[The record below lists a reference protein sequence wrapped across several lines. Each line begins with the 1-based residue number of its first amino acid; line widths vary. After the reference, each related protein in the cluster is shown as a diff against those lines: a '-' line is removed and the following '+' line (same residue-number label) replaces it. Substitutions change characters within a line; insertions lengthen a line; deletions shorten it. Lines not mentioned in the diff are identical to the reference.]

1 LDRHRCDGGNFFG
14 GKMVFLKKWVDGMKV
29 LAIALALLS
38 HMPVA
43 LAAVEALD
51 QNLQVQHYS
60 MVLGRDGVKRE
71 TTFTERLYR
80 RNDQVWTERL
90 IASEAA
96 GEHDHS
102 GHNHPDAGSSPM
114 WVRRQADGSLDAR
127 LIERHQ
133 RRIVKVDSQYYGNIG
148 FNGNW
153 GSTFYLSDPQSL
165 KNMRAAGPVKDGIQ
179 MYESKRGE
187 LTVRVSWDV
196 KGQYPR
202 RVESFDAH
210 GLTRRQTLVSVIAA
224 PPVLP
229 WKTLAGYAEIDYS
242 DLLD

>member
-1 LDRHRCDGGNFFG
+1 
-14 GKMVFLKKWVDGMKV
+14 MSFLKSRMIGVKILMTV
-29 LAIALALLS
+29 
-38 HMPVA
+38 VA
-43 LAAVEALD
+43 LSPLSLTRAAVNPPD
-51 QNLQVQHYS
+51 QNLQAQHYS
-60 MVLGRDGVKRE
+60 MVSGRDGVKRE
-71 TTFTERLYR
+71 TTFTERVYR
-80 RNDQVWTERL
+80 RSDQVWTERE
-90 IASEAA
+90 IGNGSGAA
-96 GEHDHS
+96 DEHDHS

-114 WVRRQADGSLDAR
+114 WVRRLADGSLDAR

-133 RRIVKVDSQYYGNIG
+133 RRTVKVDSQYYGNIG

-165 KNMRAAGPVKDGIQ
+165 KNMRAVGPVKDGVQ
-179 MYESKRGE
+179 LYESKRGE

-210 GLTRRQTLVSVIAA
+210 GSTRRQTSVSVIAA

-229 WKTLAGYAEIDYS
+229 WKTLSGYAEIDYS

>member
-1 LDRHRCDGGNFFG
+1 
-14 GKMVFLKKWVDGMKV
+14 M
-29 LAIALALLS
+29 LAIAFALLP

-43 LAAVEALD
+43 LAAVEAPD

-71 TTFTERLYR
+71 TTFTERL
-80 RNDQVWTERL
+80 

-96 GEHDHS
+96 DEHDHS

-133 RRIVKVDSQYYGNIG
+133 RRTVKVDSQYYGNIG

>member
-1 LDRHRCDGGNFFG
+1 MKKIADDA
-14 GKMVFLKKWVDGMKV
+14 GKLM
-29 LAIALALLS
+29 AALVLLS
-38 HMPVA
+38 PLPAA
-43 LAAVEALD
+43 LAAAQVLVSAPD

-80 RNDQVWTERL
+80 RSDQVWTERL
-90 IASEAA
+90 TVAETAA
-96 GEHDHS
+96 GTTDAADQHDHS

-133 RRIVKVDSQYYGNIG
+133 RRTVKVDSQYYGNIG

-165 KNMRAAGPVKDGIQ
+165 KNMRAVGPAKDGVQ
-179 MYESKRGE
+179 LYESKRGE

-202 RVESFDAH
+202 LVESFDAH
-210 GLTRRQTLVSVIAA
+210 GMARRQTAVSVIAA

>member
-1 LDRHRCDGGNFFG
+1 MALF
-14 GKMVFLKKWVDGMKV
+14 KKTMACLTTMAAALMLLPD
-29 LAIALALLS
+29 ALA
-38 HMPVA
+38 VA
-43 LAAVEALD
+43 NAPD
-51 QNLQVQHYS
+51 QNLQVRHYA

-80 RNDQVWTERL
+80 RNDQVWIERL
-90 IASEAA
+90 IGSEAA
-96 GEHDHS
+96 DKPDHS
-102 GHNHPDAGSSPM
+102 GHGHPDAGSSPM
-114 WVRRQADGSLDAR
+114 WVRRHADGSLDAR

-133 RRIVKVDSQYYGNIG
+133 RRTVKVDSQYYGNIG
-148 FNGNW
+148 FNGSW

-165 KNMRAAGPVKDGIQ
+165 QKMRVLGPVKDGVQ
-179 MYESKRGE
+179 EYESKLGG

-202 RVESFDAH
+202 RVASVDAH
-210 GLTRRQTLVSVIAA
+210 EHARRETLVSLIEA
-224 PPVLP
+224 PKVLP

>member
-1 LDRHRCDGGNFFG
+1 MIL
-14 GKMVFLKKWVDGMKV
+14 LKK
-29 LAIALALLS
+29 IAGNAGKLMAALVLLS
-38 HMPVA
+38 PLPAV
-43 LAAVEALD
+43 LAAVNAPE

-80 RNDQVWTERL
+80 RSDQVWTERL
-90 IASEAA
+90 TGAETAA
-96 GEHDHS
+96 GTADAADQRDHS

-114 WVRRQADGSLDAR
+114 WVRRLADGSLDAR

-133 RRIVKVDSQYYGNIG
+133 RRTVKVDPQYYGNIG

-165 KNMRAAGPVKDGIQ
+165 KNMRAVGPAKDGVQ
-179 MYESKRGE
+179 LYESKRGE

-202 RVESFDAH
+202 LVESFDAH
-210 GLTRRQTLVSVIAA
+210 GMARRQTAVSVIAA

>member
-1 LDRHRCDGGNFFG
+1 
-14 GKMVFLKKWVDGMKV
+14 MAFLKNLTSGLK
-29 LAIALALLS
+29 ASISALALLS
-38 HMPVA
+38 AAPAA
-43 LAAVEALD
+43 LAAVSAPD

-80 RNDQVWTERL
+80 RSDQVWTERL
-90 IASEAA
+90 IAAETTDAA
-96 GEHDHS
+96 DGHDHS

-133 RRIVKVDSQYYGNIG
+133 RRTVKVDSQYYGNIG

-165 KNMRAAGPVKDGIQ
+165 KNMRAVGAVKDGVQ
-179 MYESKRGE
+179 LYESKRGD
-187 LTVRVSWDV
+187 LTVQVSWDV

-210 GLTRRQTLVSVIAA
+210 GLARRQTLVSVIAA

-229 WKTLAGYAEIDYS
+229 WKTLAGYADIEYS
-242 DLLD
+242 DLLE

>member
-1 LDRHRCDGGNFFG
+1 
-14 GKMVFLKKWVDGMKV
+14 MVFLKKWVDGMKV

>member
-1 LDRHRCDGGNFFG
+1 
-14 GKMVFLKKWVDGMKV
+14 V
-29 LAIALALLS
+29 LAIAFALLP

-43 LAAVEALD
+43 LAAVEAPD

-71 TTFTERLYR
+71 TTFTERL
-80 RNDQVWTERL
+80 

-96 GEHDHS
+96 DEHDHS

-133 RRIVKVDSQYYGNIG
+133 RRTVKVDSQYYGNIG